1 MPLIRLT
8 FKSTDTGKRD
18 FSQFQALHCHSGLS
32 LTQTTM
38 KFPTLI
44 WRPQVEILVSKFAI
58 SKLHAKVWMAIIGDK
73 ERQDGTE

>member
-8 FKSTDTGKRD
+8 LKSTDTGKRA

-38 KFPTLI
+38 KFPLLI
-44 WRPQVEILVSKFAI
+44 WRPQLEILVSKFAI
-58 SKLHAKVWMAIIGDK
+58 SKLHAKDNMAIIGDND
-73 ERQDGTE
+73 RQDGTK